1 MNSKIFKNLL
11 SITALT
17 AVIITLSKF
26 EASAQSDSLLPMV
39 PEAQTATQTAQI
51 PLPQIKQNGAV
62 KQMFVDGKPFIMLSG
77 ELHNSSASSIG
88 YMKPIWDK
96 LDSMNLNTVVSTV
109 SWELTEPEEGKF
121 NFDLVDA
128 QILEARKRDIRLVII
143 WFASWKNGG
152 SNYAP
157 MWVKT
162 NPQRFPVQARKPA
175 TTSRG
180 LMFVEGDRTLPLSP
194 LGEASMLAEAKA
206 FRALM
211 RHIREADPQ
220 HTVIMMQV
228 DNEMG
233 LLGDSRDRSK
243 LADAAWEKPVPVQ
256 LMNYFTK
263 NKTILLPEMQTVW
276 GRNGYKTSGTWEEV
290 FGKDEWAE
298 EVFMAWYYS
307 LYINK
312 VITEGKTEL
321 NIPMYVNAWLGPQPG
336 QLLPGDWPSGGPVA
350 RVMDVWRA
358 GAPANDLL
366 APDIYVQDFKGTLA
380 LYARSGNPLW
390 IPEARDQVGNLFWA
404 LGNHSAL
411 GWAIFGI
418 DDLNKNSQVA
428 KAYGLLGEMLPQLA
442 EWQAAG
448 KVAGMLLTDG
458 EDQQIISLGGYK
470 VTISR
475 PRMRRPVSP
484 QPSSGTAPVATS
496 GATAVQ
502 SDQVS
507 ATLPAASTTTVPVS
521 LGPGGVSASSRAMPN
536 DTRPFGLII
545 NTAQDEFLLI
555 GSDFSLAFSVDP
567 QESGKVAI
575 GWIDEGRYIN
585 GSWVPGRRLN
595 GDEGRPSLRSGTID
609 ILKIRLF
616 RYK

>member
-1 MNSKIFKNLL
+1 MKKTPLL
-11 SITALT
+11 VTLLAL
-17 AVIITLSKF
+17 I
-26 EASAQSDSLLPMV
+26 PMV
-39 PEAQTATQTAQI
+39 LVAQTATETAQK

-77 ELHNSSASSIG
+77 ELHNSSASSIE

-96 LDSMNLNTVVSTV
+96 LAEMHLNTVVSTV
-109 SWELTEPEEGKF
+109 NWELLEPEEGKF

-128 QILEARKRDIRLVII
+128 QIMEARKRDMRLVII

-152 SNYAP
+152 SNYTP
-157 MWVKT
+157 LWVKT
-162 NPQRFPVQARKPA
+162 NPQRFPVQSRKSA
-175 TTSRG
+175 TTLRSS
-180 LMFVEGDRTLPLSP
+180 MFREGDRTMPLSP

-206 FRALM
+206 FRTLM
-211 RHIREADPQ
+211 RHIREVDPQ

-243 LADAAWEKPVPVQ
+243 LADAAWAKPVPSE
-256 LMNYFTK
+256 LMSYFKK
-263 NKTILLPEMQTVW
+263 NKATLLSEMQELW

-312 VITEGKTEL
+312 VITEGKAEL

-350 RVMDVWRA
+350 RVMNVWRA

-390 IPEARDQVGNLFWA
+390 IPETRDQVGNLFWA

-411 GWAIFGI
+411 GWSIFGI
-418 DDLNKNSQVA
+418 DDLGKDSQVA
-428 KAYGLLGEMLPQLA
+428 KAYSVLSEMLPQLS

-448 KVAGMLLTDG
+448 KVAGVLLLDG

-475 PRMRRPVSP
+475 LRTRGPGGLPPVT
-484 QPSSGTAPVATS
+484 GTAPVAAV
-496 GATAVQ
+496 GAA
-502 SDQVS
+502 
-507 ATLPAASTTTVPVS
+507 P
-521 LGPGGVSASSRAMPN
+521 LGAGGVSSDGRAMPE
-536 DTRPFGLII
+536 DTRPFGLVI
-545 NTAQDEFLLI
+545 NTTQDEFLII
-555 GSDFSLAFSVDP
+555 GSNLSPGFSVDSP
-567 QESGKVAI
+567 ESGKVAI
-575 GWIDEGRYIN
+575 GWIDEGRYEK
-585 GSWVPGRRLN
+585 GSWIPGRRLN
-595 GDEGRPSLRSGTID
+595 GDEGRPSLRSGTIGM
-609 ILKIRLF
+609 LKIRLF
-616 RYK
+616 KYR